1 MICPKCQSKNTY
13 QDGYE
18 MACMMCGKR
27 WPIGAAASINT
38 VKLSDKDGEM
48 SVKKQC
54 RNCGREMVI
63 QADGL
68 CGGCYGTVHRKFEK
82 GTEEYNEALAEAKK
96 RFTDPNYKIRSVEAQ
111 EPVLAPKTKP
121 VIRKYRTTESE
132 PAKLQKNIPENIHPK
147 EKKTHRGVVQVLRE
161 RRHELMVEVDK
172 ITEAINT
179 IQKYEAE

>member
-1 MICPKCQSKNTY
+1 
-13 QDGYE
+13 

-68 CGGCYGTVHRKFEK
+68 CGGCNGARKELLDIITRFPK
-82 GTEEYNEALAEAKK
+82 QRSALLK
-96 RFTDPNYKIRSVEAQ
+96 
-111 EPVLAPKTKP
+111 
-121 VIRKYRTTESE
+121 
-132 PAKLQKNIPENIHPK
+132 
-147 EKKTHRGVVQVLRE
+147 KKTHRGVVQVLHE